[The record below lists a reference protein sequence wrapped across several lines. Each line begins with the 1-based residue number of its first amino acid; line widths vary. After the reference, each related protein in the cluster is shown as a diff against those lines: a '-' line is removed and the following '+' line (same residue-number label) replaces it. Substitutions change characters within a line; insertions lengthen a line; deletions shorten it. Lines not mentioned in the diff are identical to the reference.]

1 MTAVATPAPT
11 TRQRAGFDL
20 SKPVMLLFAAVLV
33 VLIVLPMSWLVF
45 YAFTDKKGAFT
56 LANFPRL
63 VTDTAYFDPLL
74 TTFALA
80 ALSALVCCAVAA
92 PMGWL
97 VARTDMP
104 LRRTVRL
111 LVTASFVTPPF
122 IGAIA

>member
-1 MTAVATPAPT
+1 MPL
-11 TRQRAGFDL
+11 G
-20 SKPVMLLFAAVLV
+20 
-33 VLIVLPMSWLVF
+33 WLVI
-45 YAFTDKKGAFT
+45 YAFSDKAGGFT

-63 VTDTAYFDPLL
+63 VTDASYLDPLL

-80 ALSALVCCAVAA
+80 ALSSVICCAVAA

-111 LVTASFVTPPF
+111 LVTASIVTPPF